1 MGRMTEKERDDR
13 YRVDGANQ
21 ALIKNP
27 ARYIIPASVGQVKIS
42 PSVQRDVNTKTLI
55 HLYYSHS
62 GSGLFQLEDQTFS
75 IKAGDF
81 FIVPVGAKNLLQAS
95 AKESWDYRWI
105 GFTGTLSHD
114 FLLFPTVFRLPDEI
128 RQRLY
133 VYEYPQVV
141 QNLASRLASDLYL
154 VHSVMQVPEENEP
167 DYVQKVLNRIHT
179 SYMEKLTVT
188 QMAEEFNL
196 NRSHLTRL
204 FKAKMNMSIQD
215 YLLQYRLSEAK
226 RYLKHNYSVSE
237 AARLCGFGDHV
248 NFYKVFSRVVGYSPT
263 DWKKQIEQNQH
274 RRKSA
279 P

>member
-13 YRVDGANQ
+13 NRVDGANQ
-21 ALIKNP
+21 VLVKNP
-27 ARYIIPASVGQVKIS
+27 AKYIIPASVGQVKIA
-42 PSVQRDVNTKTLI
+42 PSVRRDVNTKTLI

-75 IKAGDF
+75 IKEGDL
-81 FIVPVGAKNLLQAS
+81 FIVPVGAKNFLQAS

-114 FLLFPTVFRLPDEI
+114 FLHFPTVFRLPDQI
-128 RQRLY
+128 LQRLY
-133 VYEYPQVV
+133 VYEYPENV

-154 VHSVMQVPEENEP
+154 IHSFMQVPEENEP

-179 SYMEKLTVT
+179 SYTEKLSVT

-237 AARLCGFGDHV
+237 AAQLCGFGDHA

-263 DWKKQIEQNQH
+263 EWKKKLAQD
-274 RRKSA
+274 RRKHEA
-279 P
+279 E